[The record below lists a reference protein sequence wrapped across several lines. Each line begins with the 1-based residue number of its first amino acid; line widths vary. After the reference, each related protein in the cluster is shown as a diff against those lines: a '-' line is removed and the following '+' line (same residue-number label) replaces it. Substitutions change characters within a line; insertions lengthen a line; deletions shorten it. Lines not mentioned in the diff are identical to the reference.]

1 MSIFRNFKFSV
12 QSAPRIGY
20 DGDMLIFKFRQTD
33 TLNVPASRT
42 QLNFSVEVTFSLI
55 LLLQN
60 EICKFFFRPSKFPGD
75 PFNIL
80 GIRRT
85 LSANSSWDLKLVKV
99 SWYLGHTLVQ
109 NLLCIIQ
116 KMTRIRHV
124 PLQVV

>member
-1 MSIFRNFKFSV
+1 MSIFRNLKFSV

-42 QLNFSVEVTFSLI
+42 QLNFSVQVTFSFYKMRSLS
-55 LLLQN
+55 
-60 EICKFFFRPSKFPGD
+60 FFLAKQIPGD
-75 PFNIL
+75 PFNIS

-85 LSANSSWDLKLVKV
+85 LTANSSWDLKLVKV